1 VIYNRSTRMFR
12 LSTITFRS
20 AVILPL
26 ALHLGILALTASS
39 AWADDVFVLFTQHIR
54 RQVTID
60 KQAFAIASTCTQ
72 WFYRRE
78 QRKPTPPP
86 VQGVAWRR
94 DAPSKTIS
102 LGRTFSP
109 ADCESRYPGGLGS
122 VREDFSRT
130 QSSLSLSLTFY
141 EFALVGDRDDDGHYS
156 TTELQDVLHSLELAF
171 DPASTA
177 AAHAAA
183 LTAAF
188 DALHKAGGMERLM
201 AGMGILYDNGYRL
214 SASDQAALNRVME

>member
-1 VIYNRSTRMFR
+1 MSGPPAIAP
-12 LSTITFRS
+12 RS
-20 AVILPL
+20 AFILSL
-26 ALHLGILALTASS
+26 AMSLGILSLAVPS
-39 AWADDVFVLFTQHIR
+39 ARAEDVFALFTQHIR

-60 KQAFAIASTCTQ
+60 KQAFAIASTCIQ

-78 QRKPTPPP
+78 QQKPPRPP
-86 VQGVAWRR
+86 VQKAAWQRGAQPEADR
-94 DAPSKTIS
+94 IDRA
-102 LGRTFSP
+102 FST

-156 TTELQDVLHSLELAF
+156 ATELQDVLQALKLAF
-171 DPASTA
+171 DPSSTA

-183 LTAAF
+183 LTATF
-188 DALHKAGGMERLM
+188 DTLYKAGGMEGLM
-201 AGMGILYDNGYRL
+201 AGMGLLYESGYRL
-214 SASDQAALNRVME
+214 TASDQAALNRVME

>member
-1 VIYNRSTRMFR
+1 MS
-12 LSTITFRS
+12 
-20 AVILPL
+20 
-26 ALHLGILALTASS
+26 LGILSLVAPS
-39 AWADDVFVLFTQHIR
+39 ARADDVFLLFTQHIR

-78 QRKPTPPP
+78 RQKPPSPP

-94 DAPSKTIS
+94 GPRPEAA
-102 LGRTFSP
+102 RTARVFSP

-122 VREDFSRT
+122 VRADFSRT

-141 EFALVGDRDDDGHYS
+141 EFALVGDRDDDGHYNA
-156 TTELQDVLHSLELAF
+156 TELQDMLQSLELAF
-171 DPASTA
+171 DPSSTE

-188 DALHKAGGMERLM
+188 DMLYQVGGMERLM
-201 AGMGILYDNGYRL
+201 AGMGLLYESGYRL
-214 SASDQAALNRVME
+214 TASDQAALNRVME

>member
-1 VIYNRSTRMFR
+1 MFR

-39 AWADDVFVLFTQHIR
+39 AWADDVFVLFTQHIK

-72 WFYRRE
+72 WFYRRG
-78 QRKPTPPP
+78 QRKPTPP
-86 VQGVAWRR
+86 VQEVAWRR
-94 DAPSKTIS
+94 GAPSETIP

-109 ADCESRYPGGLGS
+109 ADCETRYPGGLGS

-141 EFALVGDRDDDGHYS
+141 EFALLGDRDDDGHYS

-188 DALHKAGGMERLM
+188 DTLHKAGGMERLM

-214 SASDQAALNRVME
+214 STSDQAALNRVME